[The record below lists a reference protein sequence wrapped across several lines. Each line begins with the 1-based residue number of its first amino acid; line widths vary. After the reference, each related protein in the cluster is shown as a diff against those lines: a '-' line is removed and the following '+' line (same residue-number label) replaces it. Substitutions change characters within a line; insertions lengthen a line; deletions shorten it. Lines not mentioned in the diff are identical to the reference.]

1 MTKNSYGRML
11 RGEPNKQHLSNVPNA
26 MFGNLEGDESKRG
39 RGDESSR
46 EESRDAW
53 LFSILFGCF

>member
-26 MFGNLEGDESKRG
+26 MFGNLEGEESKEEQRG
-39 RGDESSR
+39 
-46 EESRDAW
+46 
-53 LFSILFGCF
+53 